1 MSVIDH
7 QQADAQR
14 LAPLGTS
21 GRVGF
26 SRDGL
31 ACGFIVVVAALLRF
45 FELGRLSFWYDEVVT
60 MRLARTASPAALVEQ
75 LLQID
80 ATRAPLHP
88 LFLQAWIRI
97 FGSSEAAARSLSVVC
112 GLATILLIY
121 EIGRVAFDSVTGL
134 WASWLAAFS
143 PLLVVYA
150 REARMYGWLVF
161 VTCLCWRLLLG
172 LRDKDSTARG
182 LAYLVSLTALVYSH
196 PLGLFMLGA
205 LALAGLID
213 LKACFGGLK
222 RWLVIHCGAMLLC
235 LPWFRY
241 YLDHAPEFLTGS
253 LSPRF
258 LLGTPIGF
266 IGGNSLVMVGLVVLI
281 ALGIAR
287 RGLYRD
293 QEGCWHVVPKSMTA
307 YGMLLVWLIVPPFA
321 LYVYSWVSYP
331 VFGPARYTVF
341 VAPAYLILVASGLSQ
356 MPAWA
361 RYPLSLALTAIS
373 SLALLQLA
381 YAPDLK
387 ADWRGFS
394 AEIFKSLVDYPRDS
408 VLVIVAS
415 AGQDRNFEVETA
427 RYYLPEHC
435 MVQGSEEATS
445 EGLERIDPTDVYFTV
460 ASRQGRPVSSVPAR
474 LGPYKFEED
483 QRFAGLIVY
492 RGRR

>member
-1 MSVIDH
+1 MSGLDH
-7 QQADAQR
+7 RYMDAQR
-14 LAPLGTS
+14 LARLWTTGQFWFWR
-21 GRVGF
+21 G
-26 SRDGL
+26 GL
-31 ACGFIVVVAALLRF
+31 ACVLIVVVAGSLRF

-60 MRLARTASPAALVEQ
+60 MRLATAAGPGALLER
-75 LLQID
+75 LFEID

-88 LFLQAWIRI
+88 LLLQAWIRV
-97 FGSSEAAARSLSVVC
+97 FGSSETAARSLSVIC
-112 GLATILLIY
+112 GLATIVLIY
-121 EIGRVAFDSVTGL
+121 ELGRIAFDTATGL

-143 PLLVVYA
+143 PLLIVYA

-161 VTCLCWRLLLG
+161 ATCLCWRMLQSLG
-172 LRDKDSTARG
+172 EKYSPARG
-182 LAYLVSLTALVYSH
+182 LAYLVCLTALVYSH
-196 PLGLFMLGA
+196 PLGLIMLGA

-213 LKACFGGLK
+213 LEACFGGLT
-222 RWLVIHCGAMLLC
+222 RWLAIHLGAIVLC
-235 LPWFRY
+235 LPWIGN
-241 YLDHAPEFLTGS
+241 YLDHPPEFLTGT

-266 IGGNSLVMVGLVVLI
+266 IGGNFLVMIGLVLVM
-281 ALGIAR
+281 AFGFAR
-287 RGLYRD
+287 RGLVRD
-293 QEGCWHVVPKSMTA
+293 QGGHWRIVPKSWAA
-307 YGMLLVWLIVPPFA
+307 YAILLVWLIVPPVA
-321 LYVYSWVSYP
+321 LYIYSWVAHP

-341 VAPAYLILVASGLSQ
+341 VAPAYLILVASGLSRL
-356 MPAWA
+356 PAPA
-361 RYPLSLALTAIS
+361 RYPLALSLTAIS
-373 SLALLQLA
+373 LLALTPLV

-445 EGLERIDPTDVYFTV
+445 ERLERIDPTDVYFTV
-460 ASRQGRPVSSVPAR
+460 GSRQGRPVSSVPAR
-474 LGPYKFEED
+474 LGPYQLQED
-483 QRFAGLIVY
+483 RRFAGLIVY